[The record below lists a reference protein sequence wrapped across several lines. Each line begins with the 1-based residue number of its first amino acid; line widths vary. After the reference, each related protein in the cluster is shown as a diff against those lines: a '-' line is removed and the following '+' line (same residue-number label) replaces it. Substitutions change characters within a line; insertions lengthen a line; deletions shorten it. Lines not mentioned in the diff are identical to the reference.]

1 MSVHKKKEDVLGRL
15 SKVEGHVRAIAKMVE
30 ANRDCPAVLLQIG
43 AVEAALRRITGIV
56 LEDHIETC
64 VAKAIR
70 EGRGREA
77 VNELTD
83 AVARL
88 L

>member
-1 MSVHKKKEDVLGRL
+1 MSVHKKDEEVLERL
-15 SKVEGHVRAIAKMVE
+15 SKVEGHVRAIAKMVQ
-30 ANRDCPAVLLQIG
+30 ANRDCPAILLQIG
-43 AVEAALRRITGIV
+43 AVEAALRRITGII

>member
-1 MSVHKKKEDVLGRL
+1 MSVHKKDEEVLKRL
-15 SKVEGHVRAIAKMVE
+15 SKVEGHVRAIAKMVQ
-30 ANRDCPAVLLQIG
+30 ANRDCPAILLQIG
-43 AVEAALRRITGIV
+43 AVEAALRRITGII

>member
-1 MSVHKKKEDVLGRL
+1 MSVHRKSEDVIKRL
-15 SKVEGHVRAIAKMVE
+15 AKVEGHTRAVAKMVQE
-30 ANRDCPAVLLQIG
+30 NRDCPAILIQIG
-43 AVEAALRRITGIV
+43 AVEAALGKIAELI

-70 EGRGREA
+70 EGRGEKA
-77 VNELTD
+77 VKELTD
-83 AVARL
+83 AIAQL